1 MRVSEIMSAGIQTVR
16 PGTPVATARER
27 MRARGIHHLLVV
39 EGGEMRGVL
48 SARDLVLRGRR
59 GAAAKLVAG
68 DFMTPRVVSV
78 KPETSV
84 HRAANIMRGH
94 SIGCVIVVSDSK
106 PVGIVTLSD
115 LLDQVAGPR
124 RHRRDRQTPPDLNF
138 QVPHRKQHRAG
149 GAW

>member
-39 EGGEMRGVL
+39 EGGELRGVL

-59 GAAAKLVAG
+59 GAAAKLVVG

>member
-27 MRARGIHHLLVV
+27 MRTRGIHHLLVV

-59 GAAAKLVAG
+59 GAAAKPVAG
-68 DFMTPRVVSV
+68 DVMTPRVVSV